1 MSKGLRKFTN
11 LPRAD
16 LPASKGSAFAV
27 LNRVRSKL
35 RQNYLKQIGRKYWQS
50 HGLVSSEEFYH
61 AIHEAVGQKTPL
73 AVGRLGGVEASIV
86 MWAKGIPSCPWRP
99 DLWPIFADT
108 ANGATN
114 AGIRPRNRESYRAFA
129 DLSWEALEGLDLQGV
144 WSAGHESACLQ
155 LLGLRSLFNGE
166 ITGPDGKNPSHWMRS
181 LKGKRVLVVSPF
193 VGTIKTQIPKLG
205 AVWPEMPWLAKTN
218 FELVQFPYLIDEE
231 CPETW
236 WEVYN
241 RIGAIVSRG
250 DYDVALFGCGGLGLP
265 FAHLAKKAG
274 RVGIHLG
281 GHLQLIFGIYGQ
293 RHLEQEWHRKKINEA
308 WVRPGGN
315 EVPVSAKRVEGGCYW

>member
-1 MSKGLRKFTN
+1 MGLSKFTD
-11 LPRAD
+11 LPKAD
-16 LPASKGSAFAV
+16 LPAYNGSAFAV

-35 RQNYLKQIGRKYWQS
+35 RQNWLNQIGRKYWQS
-50 HGLVSSEEFYH
+50 QGLVSSEGFHYT
-61 AIHEAVGQKTPL
+61 INEAVGQKTPL

-86 MWAKGIPSCPWRP
+86 MWAKGIPSCNWRP
-99 DLWPIFADT
+99 DLWPLFADT

-114 AGIRPRNRESYRAFA
+114 AGIRPRNKESYRVFA
-129 DLSWEALEGLDLQGV
+129 DLCLSAMEGLDLQGV
-144 WSAGHESACLQ
+144 WSSGYEAVCIGRGAKREF
-155 LLGLRSLFNGE
+155 FNVE
-166 ITGPDGKNPSHWMRS
+166 ITGPDGANPRHWLCS
-181 LKGKRVLVVSPF
+181 LQGKRVLVVSPF
-193 VGTIKTQIPKLG
+193 DGTIQKQIPRL
-205 AVWPEMPWLAKTN
+205 AEVWPQSDWMTGTD
-218 FELVQFPYLIDEE
+218 FCSVQFPYLIDEG

-236 WEVYN
+236 WEVYD

-281 GHLQLIFGIYGQ
+281 GHLQLAFGIYGQ
-293 RHLEQEWHRKKINEA
+293 RHLEQEWHRKHINEA

-315 EVPVSAKRVEGGCYW
+315 ELPVSAKRVEGGCYW

>member
-1 MSKGLRKFTN
+1 MLLLNGNKIDRRDWVHSNLPGLSVLLRLRQGLFNRWLAVRGRKFWEKN
-11 LPRAD
+11 RLIS
-16 LPASKGSAFAV
+16 PAEFHSRVVKAV
-27 LNRVRSKL
+27 AN
-35 RQNYLKQIGRKYWQS
+35 
-50 HGLVSSEEFYH
+50 
-61 AIHEAVGQKTPL
+61 GQPL

-86 MWAKGIPSCPWRP
+86 MWAKGIPSCHWRP
-99 DLWPIFADT
+99 DFWTLFADT

-129 DLSWEALEGLDLQGV
+129 DLAWEALEGLDLQGV

-155 LLGLRSLFNGE
+155 MLGLRSLFNGE
-166 ITGPDGKNPSHWMRS
+166 ITGPDGENPNHWMRS
-181 LKGKRVLVVSPF
+181 LQGKRVLVVSPF
-193 VGTIKTQIPKLG
+193 FGTIDKQIPKLS
-205 AVWPEMPWLAKTN
+205 AVWPKMPWLEETY
-218 FELVQFPYLIDEE
+218 FEMVPFPYLIDEE
-231 CPETW
+231 CSETW

-250 DYDVALFGCGGLGLP
+250 DYDVALFGCGGLGLL

-293 RHLEQEWHRKKINEA
+293 RHLEQEWHRKHINEA

>member
-1 MSKGLRKFTN
+1 MSAGLSKFTD

-16 LPASKGSAFAV
+16 LPACNGSAFAV

-35 RQNYLKQIGRKYWQS
+35 RQNWLNQIGRKYWQS
-50 HGLVSSEEFYH
+50 QGLVSSEKFHYT
-61 AIHEAVGQKTPL
+61 INEAVGQKTPL

-86 MWAKGIPSCPWRP
+86 MWAKGIPSCTWRP
-99 DLWPIFADT
+99 DLWPLFADT
-108 ANGATN
+108 SNGATN
-114 AGIRPRNRESYRAFA
+114 AGIRPRNRESYRAFG
-129 DLSWEALEGLDLQGV
+129 DLAWEALEGLDLQGV
-144 WSAGHESACLQ
+144 WSSGYEAVCIGKGANQEF
-155 LLGLRSLFNGE
+155 FNVE
-166 ITGPDGKNPSHWMRS
+166 ITGPDGANPNHWLSS

-193 VGTIKTQIPKLG
+193 DGTIQKQIPRL
-205 AVWPEMPWLAKTN
+205 AEVWPQSTWMTGTDFCSVP
-218 FELVQFPYLIDEE
+218 FPYLIDEG

-265 FAHLAKKAG
+265 FARLAKKAG

-281 GHLQLIFGIYGQ
+281 GHLQLVFGIYGK
-293 RHLEQEWHRKKINEA
+293 RHLEQNWHRQHINET
-308 WVRPGGN
+308 WVRPDAD
-315 EVPVSAKRVEGGCYW
+315 EVAKTASRVEGGCYW